1 MTDINDKAHEVAGD
15 VLSDRQAQIDNKMMD
30 VHTALPAIV
39 IDFDPDTRTITAQPT
54 IQRTFSGGEGMSGDV
69 NLPPCVDVPVVF
81 PMGGGYELTFPIK
94 AGDECLLIF
103 AERCIDG
110 WFGSGAPTPPAD
122 FRQHDLSDAIAYVGM
137 QSLPKIVEPVWM
149 EGIELHGKGNHIRI
163 DKESIEAKTKS
174 GTTVKLNPSSIN
186 MQAAGATLTL
196 SGGGLNCSVPITA
209 PNLITSK
216 MNVNTHVHGGV
227 ESGSS
232 STSVG
237 S

>member
-1 MTDINDKAHEVAGD
+1 MTEINDKAHEIAGNGYT
-15 VLSDRQAQIDNKMMD
+15 DRQAQIDNKLTD

-39 IDFDPDTRTITAQPT
+39 ISFDADTRTIKAQPT
-54 IQRTFSGGEGMSGDV
+54 IQRTFSEGIGMSGDF

-94 AGDECLLIF
+94 EGDECLLIF
-103 AERCIDG
+103 AERCIDA
-110 WFGSGAPTPPAD
+110 WFDSGEPKPPAD
-122 FRQHDLSDAIAYVGM
+122 FRQHDLSDAFAIVGVR
-137 QSLPKIVEPVWM
+137 SLANKQPVWT
-149 EGIELHGKGNHIRI
+149 GGVELHGKGNHIRI
-163 DKESIEAKTKS
+163 DDSSIEAKTVS
-174 GTTVKLNPSSIN
+174 GTYAKLNPSSIN

-227 ESGSS
+227 ESGGS
-232 STSVG
+232 STGTG

>member
-1 MTDINDKAHEVAGD
+1 MTEINDKAHEVAGD
-15 VLSDRQAQIDNKMMD
+15 ALSDRQAQIDNKMMD

-39 IDFDPDTRTITAQPT
+39 ISFDADTRTITAQPT

-69 NLPPCVDVPVVF
+69 NLPPCMDVPVVF

-94 AGDECLLIF
+94 EGDECLLIF

-110 WFGSGAPTPPAD
+110 WFDSGEPTPPAD
-122 FRQHDLSDAIAYVGM
+122 FRQHDLSDAFAIVGVR
-137 QSLPKIVEPVWM
+137 SLANKQPVWTD
-149 EGIELHGKGNHIRI
+149 GVELHGNGNHIRI
-163 DKESIEAKTKS
+163 DDKSIEAKTVS
-174 GTTVKLNPSSIN
+174 GTYTKLNPSSIN

-209 PNLITSK
+209 PNLITDK

-227 ESGSS
+227 ESGGS
-232 STSVG
+232 STSTG